1 MNWYV
6 YIYTHK
12 DLTHTL
18 QRLNNN
24 GTQRRLLCLLLN
36 FANTLLAGYL
46 FTFSALFMYITHI
59 TVMMTWL
66 YFLSALMATRTKSLH
81 WLAVHHIL
89 FEASLTANI
98 VVVIF
103 YWTLLHEEQLAH
115 YQGRPLNIFQLYW
128 AHIFPGLSIFIN
140 FAMTDVILRA
150 SHAKLVLVFNFL
162 YICKNYSDT
171 VRL

>member
-1 MNWYV
+1 
-6 YIYTHK
+6 
-12 DLTHTL
+12 
-18 QRLNNN
+18 
-24 GTQRRLLCLLLN
+24 
-36 FANTLLAGYL
+36 
-46 FTFSALFMYITHI
+46 
-59 TVMMTWL
+59 
-66 YFLSALMATRTKSLH
+66 MATHTKSLQ
-81 WLAVHHIL
+81 WLAVHHLL
-89 FEASLTANI
+89 FEASLTAYL

-115 YQGRPLNIFQLYW
+115 YKGRPLNIFQLYW

-150 SHAKLVLVFNFL
+150 NHAKLVLVFNFV